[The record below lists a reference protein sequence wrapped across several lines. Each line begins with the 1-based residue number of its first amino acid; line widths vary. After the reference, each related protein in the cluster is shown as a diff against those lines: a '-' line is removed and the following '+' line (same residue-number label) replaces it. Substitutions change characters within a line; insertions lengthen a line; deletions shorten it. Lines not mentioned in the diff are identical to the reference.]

1 MSSTQLSDDKTCVVL
16 EIAKLPSSK
25 KNCNILGV
33 GIFHSLFNLA
43 IDR

>member
-16 EIAKLPSSK
+16 ETAKLPSS

-33 GIFHSLFNLA
+33 GIFHSLF
-43 IDR
+43 DR